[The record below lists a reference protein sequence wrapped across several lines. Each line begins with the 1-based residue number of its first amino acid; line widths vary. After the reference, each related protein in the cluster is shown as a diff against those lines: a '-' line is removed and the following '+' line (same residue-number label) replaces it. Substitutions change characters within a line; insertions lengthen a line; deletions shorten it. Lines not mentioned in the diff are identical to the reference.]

1 MTFQSDEQKYQI
13 LAKLSLIALY
23 ILLAY
28 DVAALAAGYLLA
40 QTSST
45 TIAGNTI
52 VRDAVFA
59 VAVADLVAIYLVKKS
74 MLNKIAKSQ
83 SNANVP
89 NAIEEYKKLLN
100 ITLVIA
106 LMCAGALVLARV
118 DRLVFGAADPK
129 FGACVSIFRIVQDPR
144 LNHRMALSSGILLDD
159 CAEIMQEFFKKK
171 RKGA

>member
-74 MLNKIAKSQ
+74 MLKKIAKSQ

-106 LMCAGALVLARV
+106 LMCAAISTYGLI
-118 DRLVFGAADPK
+118 LVFLGEKLEVLLLFVAGSLLGYQ
-129 FGACVSIFRIVQDPR
+129 FFRLRPR
-144 LNHRMALSSGILLDD
+144 DFDESENAGDN
-159 CAEIMQEFFKKK
+159 
-171 RKGA
+171 